1 MNLVTSDMKK
11 LCVIYTRVS
20 SEKQV
25 DGYSLDSQEELC
37 RKRAEETGYEVIKVY
52 REEGISAKTTNRPA
66 LKEMLSFCINKKN
79 NISAIFIYS
88 LSRLNRNTGNHIA
101 ISGIL
106 AKAGVELVS
115 LNEPTGTTPVQRFMG
130 TMFAGMAQLENE
142 MRGENVANS
151 LRKRFL
157 EGNITSKPPLGY
169 LMQKINGKSIAVRD
183 DDSFLILQS
192 MWKKVAYEGWTLSKV
207 ADELNKRKVIS
218 KATRRFTKFT
228 SKAISKVFSNK
239 FYMGTLV
246 SKKYGEAQGK
256 HNPMIDD
263 ILFYR
268 VRDVLSGRK
277 PKRSQYAFLREDFK
291 LRKILKCIYCNK
303 PLTSSWAQG
312 RSEKV
317 ALYYCQSRGIHR
329 IDSYNR
335 DAVEIAFIN
344 LLKTITY
351 DKDFLIWYTE
361 IIKQKYHTEYDEIL
375 RTNKI
380 IVQDIEELEK
390 AKKISRQKN
399 TKGIYTDDEY
409 LEMKNEYDA
418 EIITKKGLLAEKKM
432 MELDIDIIL
441 EFIVY
446 YLSHLDRVWL
456 DATPE
461 GRVAIAGSIFPDGV
475 IWDGKQF
482 RTATLGL
489 GYKATQDAKNASMN
503 SGEPAGIRTQDQE
516 LKRLL
521 LYH

>member
-1 MNLVTSDMKK
+1 MKITSDMKK

-37 RKRAEETGYEVIKVY
+37 RKRAIESGYEVLKVY
-52 REEGISAKTTNRPA
+52 KEEGISAKTTNRPV
-66 LKEMLSFCINKKN
+66 LKNMLTFCLNKKN
-79 NISAIFIYS
+79 NISTIFIYS

-101 ISGIL
+101 ITGIL

-115 LNEPTGTTPVQRFMG
+115 LSEPTGTTPVQRFMG

-151 LRKRFL
+151 LHRRFL

-169 LMQKINGKSIAVRD
+169 LMQKVNGKSIAVRD
-183 DDSFLILQS
+183 NDSFLILQS

-207 ADELNKRKVIS
+207 ADELNKKGVVS

-228 SKAISKVFSNK
+228 PKAMSKIFSNK
-239 FYMGTLV
+239 FYIGILV

-256 HNPMIDD
+256 HEAMIDD
-263 ILFYR
+263 ILYFR
-268 VRDVLSGRK
+268 VKDVLSGRK
-277 PKRSQYAFLREDFK
+277 PKRSQYTFLREDFK
-291 LRKILKCIYCNK
+291 LRKILKCVYCEK
-303 PLTSSWAQG
+303 LLTSSWSQG

-317 ALYYCQSRGIHR
+317 PLYYCQSRGIHR

-335 DAVEIAFIN
+335 DDVEIAFIE

-361 IIKQKYHTEYDEIL
+361 IIKEKYHTQYDDIL
-375 RTNKI
+375 RTHKI
-380 IVQDIEELEK
+380 IEQDIEELEQ

-418 EIITKKGLLAEKKM
+418 EITTRKGLLAEKKM
-432 MELDIDIIL
+432 MELDIDKIL
-441 EFIVY
+441 EFIVFY
-446 YLSHLDRVWL
+446 FSHLDRVWL

-475 IWDGKQF
+475 VWDGKQF
-482 RTATLGL
+482 RTVTLGL
-489 GYKATQDAKNASMN
+489 GYEATKNAKNASMN